1 MSSRTKVLLTEKD
14 VDVLKLLQK
23 PSTRYKISKHF
34 GNHYPTTCYYIER
47 LEEEGFIFVVESE
60 PWRAG
65 KKGSVKKLYLITAR
79 GRAVLR
85 GFEEAERRE

>member
-1 MSSRTKVLLTEKD
+1 MTVKD
-14 VDVLKLLQK
+14 VEILKLLQK
-23 PSTRYKISKHF
+23 PRTRYHVSKHF
-34 GNHYPTTCYYIER
+34 GNHYASTCSYVDR

-60 PWRAG
+60 PWKSG
-65 KKGSVKKLYLITAR
+65 FSGIKKLYLLTAR